1 MDFHLIDNK
10 LLFSILLCAYTRV
23 LCLLAK
29 PIESTSSP
37 ARVGYTHLQYEHSF
51 WNVLQD
57 RRTASIVRLM
67 DVTTSSNMSVILIC
81 SELLS

>member
-23 LCLLAK
+23 LFLLAK

-57 RRTASIVRLM
+57 RRTASIVMTDGRNNFIQQLCY
-67 DVTTSSNMSVILIC
+67 THLF
-81 SELLS
+81 